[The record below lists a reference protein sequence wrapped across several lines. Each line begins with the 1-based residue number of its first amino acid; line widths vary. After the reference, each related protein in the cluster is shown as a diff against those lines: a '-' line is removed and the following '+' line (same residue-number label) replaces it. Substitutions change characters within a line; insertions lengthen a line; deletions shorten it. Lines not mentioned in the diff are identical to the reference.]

1 MPYAAGLATALL
13 LSGCG
18 GSVPPAG
25 PATGPLVPPSDSTGV
40 ASGGTPTTR
49 ATTTSVDVDPVVAR
63 IPKAARPNTQAGAEA
78 FARFFIEQVAQMWME
93 ADATVID
100 GLYSKSCAS
109 CLNFVEGA
117 KEYSN
122 KGIHHE
128 REAFDVTDSLINRFT
143 NERSWVAVRLTQHVV
158 PVVDERGT
166 KVDDT
171 EDGRGEL
178 ILELHFAKYW
188 QVNKISRG

>member
-25 PATGPLVPPSDSTGV
+25 PATVPLVAQSDSPTV
-40 ASGGTPTTR
+40 ATEGTATTS
-49 ATTTSVDVDPVVAR
+49 ATTTPEDPVPAR

-78 FARFFIEQVAQMWME
+78 FAKFFMEQVAQMWIE
-93 ADATVID
+93 ADPSVID
-100 GLYSKSCAS
+100 GLFGTSCAS

-117 KEYSN
+117 KEYRK

-128 REAFDVTDSLINRFT
+128 RAAFDVTDSLMNRLT
-143 NERSWVAVRLTQHVV
+143 DEGSWVAVRLTQHAV

-171 EDGRGEL
+171 EPGRGEL
-178 ILELHFAKYW
+178 ILELHFAEHW
-188 QVNKISRG
+188 QVIKISRG